1 MYSLPRG
8 FTAGEPRR
16 WRRVGG
22 LVLAEVEYRPQQRVC
37 ESHGSARFML
47 VLRGGFGPG
56 PEGRAGA
63 LLFAAGPDQPVL
75 IASAAGARCLIV
87 EMGEDWLARVRQGAP
102 VPARST
108 WFRSGLITHLAHRLY
123 GEFHLRDEVS
133 RLAIESLALGVL
145 AEASRRAWRETGAA
159 APEWLQRARAFI
171 DEHFA
176 EHLSLVMVAALA
188 GVHPVH
194 LARTFRRA
202 YDTTFSS
209 YLRSV
214 RLDFAREQLATTSV
228 PLAAIAA
235 AAGFCDQSHF
245 SRLFRR
251 DTGLTPA
258 AYRTEIRSGLIFR
271 ES

>member
-22 LVLAEVEYRPQQRVC
+22 LVLAEVDYAPRQRVC
-37 ESHGSARFML
+37 EAHSCARFVL
-47 VLRGGFGPG
+47 VLRGGFDEDPG
-56 PEGRAGA
+56 QRAGA
-63 LLFAAGPDQPVL
+63 LLFDAPHDQPTLV
-75 IASAAGARCLIV
+75 ASATGARCLII
-87 EMGEDWLARVRQGAP
+87 EMDEGWLARVRHGAP
-102 VPARST
+102 VPMRST
-108 WFRSGLITHLAHRLY
+108 WFRGGLITHLARRLH
-123 GEFHLRDEVS
+123 GEFLLRDEVS

-145 AEASRRAWRETGAA
+145 AEASRRAWRDVRVV
-159 APEWLQRARAFI
+159 APEWLERARAFI

-176 EHLSLVMVAALA
+176 EHLSLVMVATLA

-214 RLDFAREQLATTSV
+214 RLDFAREQLTTTSI
-228 PLAAIAA
+228 PLAAIAV

-258 AYRTEIRSGLIFR
+258 AYRAEIRSGLITKL
-271 ES
+271 